1 MSEEN
6 VFLDGLIFKLP
17 RPTAPEFVKGS
28 ISIKRENLIAT
39 LSGMTEEWINLD
51 LLESKQGKGY
61 AKINNWKKEEGYAKS
76 EENNGEVGNY
86 NKQEKSETDDINV
99 EDIPF

>member
-1 MSEEN
+1 MAEEN
-6 VFLDGLIFKLP
+6 VFLDGIIFKLP
-17 RPTAPEFVKGS
+17 RPNAPDFVKGS

-61 AKINNWKKEEGYAKS
+61 AKINDWKKEEGYAKS

-86 NKQEKSETDDINV
+86 NKE
-99 EDIPF
+99 EDEDQIKIEDVPF